1 MRNTS
6 SALLIAVALLPE
18 LAGCASVQTS
28 ERISAAELRRLVPGA
43 TLAGT
48 VAAGGMFEGTY
59 FRDHTMAIRTGLD
72 SDTGTW
78 EFEGD
83 TVCLT
88 WRKWREGER
97 YCIYWERTPTGY
109 ASRFPDGRL
118 STTFRIV
125 E

>member
-1 MRNTS
+1 MRKS
-6 SALLIAVALLPE
+6 MLAWLLAAIVLGGFS
-18 LAGCASVQTS
+18 GCAAKNNTY
-28 ERISAAELRRLVPGA
+28 RISAEELRRLVPGA
-43 TLAGT
+43 TLVGT

-59 FRDHTMAIRTGLD
+59 YANHTMAIRTGLD

-78 EFEGD
+78 EFEDD

-88 WRKWREGER
+88 WRKWREGKR

-125 E
+125 K

>member
-1 MRNTS
+1 MRKS
-6 SALLIAVALLPE
+6 MFALMFVVSAFAG
-18 LAGCASVQTS
+18 LAGCASNKSVG
-28 ERISAAELRRLVPGA
+28 RISAAELRHLVPGA

-59 FRDHTMAIRTGLD
+59 YKNHTMAIRTGLD

-78 EFEGD
+78 EFEDD

-88 WRKWREGER
+88 WRKWREGKR
-97 YCIYWERTPTGY
+97 YCIYWEKTPTGY

-125 E
+125 K